1 MKLIFLSMI
10 LSSGIFVSTGRF
22 NYMNYDRLAHVVE
35 GELILKQIDSL
46 TVRVTRV
53 WSGSSTAEEEITF
66 INSYSFNY
74 LEQGNTGLF
83 MVDSAGFLQ
92 SYGLPGD
99 GFYILNRLSSPNI
112 LTYDDLYLLSHGEEP
127 EFNNHESRITVHFPL
142 SSEEL
147 EIKVVPTDSGRRTR
161 SSIDVLDDAVPTGNM
176 CYESDH
182 STVFS
187 MNLTDLDIHPRF
199 QRCSFSG
206 NVESFSNGI
215 YYIDLWPE
223 NPCFAS
229 IESMIEYFEYSA
241 VPVYCFRIEIDNA
254 DHWTIG
260 LPEVPFM
267 VSSGEKFY
275 LRGRQLF
282 VGSNPEWQSGVLDLC
297 FPAFSSGGHSARRTL
312 LRIHDINP
320 ELGCPYLADMLES
333 LQYGALNGTLYYLE
347 SNDSEPIEY
356 SECTIDL
363 YSPSFQIETN
373 TNSGYTED
381 ISGSV
386 LSFTET
392 GQAILEFNG
401 SSYSQILDDLDL
413 PHPYQSSYFT
423 TYVVFENPFHAN
435 SYLLLHF
442 TNVGGAGHSVDAHNI
457 LLSRIIHI
465 WLRDGC
471 VEGNLIQYDIG
482 DREIEELDSFT
493 MYSQ

>member
-1 MKLIFLSMI
+1 MI

-35 GELILKQIDSL
+35 GELILKQNDSL
-46 TVRVTRV
+46 TVRVSRV
-53 WSGSSTAEEEITF
+53 WSGSSTVEEEITF

-83 MVDSAGFLQ
+83 MADSAGFLQ
-92 SYGLPGD
+92 SYGIPRD
-99 GFYILNRLSSPNI
+99 GFYILNRQSSPNI

-147 EIKVVPTDSGRRTR
+147 EIKVVPTDSGRRIR
-161 SSIDVLDDAVPTGNM
+161 SMIDVLDDAVPQGNI
-176 CYESDH
+176 CYASDH

-199 QRCSFSG
+199 QQCSFSG

-229 IESMIEYFEYSA
+229 IESMIEYFEYGA

-254 DHWTIG
+254 DHWSIG
-260 LPEVPFM
+260 LPEVPIM

-275 LRGRQLF
+275 LRGRQIF
-282 VGSNPEWQSGVLDLC
+282 VGSDPEWQSGVLDLC
-297 FPAFSSGGHSARRTL
+297 FSAFISHGHSARRTL

-320 ELGCPYLADMLES
+320 KLGCPYLADMLES

-347 SNDSEPIEY
+347 SVDSEPIEY
-356 SECTIDL
+356 SDCTIDL
-363 YSPSFQIETN
+363 YSPSFQIESN

-401 SSYSQILDDLDL
+401 CSYYQILDDLDL
-413 PHPYQSSYFT
+413 PYPYQSSYFMT
-423 TYVVFENPFHAN
+423 NLVFENPFHEN
-435 SYLLLHF
+435 SYLILHF
-442 TNVGGAGHSVDAHNI
+442 TNFSGPGHSVDAHKV
-457 LLSRIIHI
+457 LLSRIIHH
-465 WLRDGC
+465 WLKYGYIEGKLVNYNVSDG
-471 VEGNLIQYDIG
+471 EIEDIG
-482 DREIEELDSFT
+482 SFT
-493 MYSQ
+493 IYSQ